1 MFTGEYF
8 FESQGAF
15 SPKCVDVDNGVC
27 HLFSLYIVVNHFSV
41 IWYGQFCR
49 ILSILNL
56 GCILVIL
63 LWFSDDRGLGL
74 NVFWEHASS
83 KYSDLKP
90 SDECFSNWS
99 LMDSKTLYLLW
110 KVKNDALL

>member
-1 MFTGEYF
+1 MPVTTKFGGLSKREN
-8 FESQGAF
+8 EMDVAEKQGQI
-15 SPKCVDVDNGVC
+15 NGRKWTTDQETDRQTVT
-27 HLFSLYIVVNHFSV
+27 
-41 IWYGQFCR
+41 
-49 ILSILNL
+49 LNL
-56 GCILVIL
+56 DCILAIL
-63 LWFSDDRGLGL
+63 LWFPDDRGLGL